1 MVEVI
6 DVVEATAGW
15 HLELWPASGTNF

>member
-6 DVVEATAGW
+6 DVVEATASW
-15 HLELWPASGTNF
+15 HLEPWPASGTNF

>member
-15 HLELWPASGTNF
+15 HLEPWPASGTNF